1 MSARRGNMA
10 RHVTRWSAEQD
21 KALLAAYAEGQAA
34 AEIGVAMGRTKESVQ
49 CRWHVLRT
57 RPSDAAQRK
66 CLCCG
71 KSFHSAWKGNRL
83 CPYCAR
89 QAQGVSPYAP

>member
-21 KALLAAYAEGQAA
+21 KTLLALLAEGKPT
-34 AEIGVAMGRTKESVQ
+34 AEIGDAMRRTKESVQ
-49 CRWHVLRT
+49 CRLHVLRT
-57 RPSDAAQRK
+57 RPTDAAPRK

-71 KSFHSAWKGNRL
+71 QLFDSAWKGNRM
-83 CPYCAR
+83 CSYCAR